1 MYDRRLNMIYCACGY
16 CGTGSSVVYHLLSE
30 YDGIESGD
38 LGDYEHVILYT
49 PNGLFDLEDH
59 VLRNNGW
66 HNFDAAITAFREE
79 MMRLND
85 NDFKWFGGFKA
96 RYGDAFEKN
105 LNEYIDALTQYT
117 LQGYWSYDMKGYKFD
132 GVQFTKDMIRKAQG
146 KERPNPGIIIDRS
159 ADNNIYYSFIKE
171 DEFFEH
177 TRRFVNNYMKMMYG
191 DAEKINANQF
201 LLPHN
206 LFRIGNYFGKDL
218 KSIIVDRDPRDLYI
232 ITKYVW
238 PTKGIRSRFPMN
250 VDDFCSFYKGM
261 RETVR
266 PYDPELVRTMQ
277 FEDFVYKYD
286 ETVAQVE
293 EFFGLDPKEH
303 TRPKTHLNP
312 AISIANTQNW
322 RIRPEWA
329 EEIKP
334 IEDMLADYL
343 YEFPYEY
350 TPDLEDT
357 KFL

>member
-1 MYDRRLNMIYCACGY
+1 MLKVKNLHA
-16 CGTGSSVVYHLLSE
+16 SV
-30 YDGIESGD
+30 DGKE
-38 LGDYEHVILYT
+38 ILKGIDFEVKAGEVHAIMG
-49 PNGLFDLEDH
+49 PNGSGKSTFASVLAGNEKFEVTAGEVEYNGLNLLEMSIEERARQGLFLGFQYPVEIPG
-59 VLRNNGW
+59 VSMA
-66 HNFDAAITAFREE
+66 NF
-79 MMRLND
+79 
-85 NDFKWFGGFKA
+85 
-96 RYGDAFEKN
+96 
-105 LNEYIDALTQYT
+105 
-117 LQGYWSYDMKGYKFD
+117 MKLA
-132 GVQFTKDMIRKAQG
+132 VAERRKAQG
-146 KERPNPGIIIDRS
+146 KERPNPGIVIDRS

-171 DEFFEH
+171 DEFFGY
-177 TRRFVNNYMKMMYG
+177 TRRFMNNYMKMMYG

-286 ETVAQVE
+286 ETVAKVE
-293 EFFGLDPKEH
+293 EFFGLDPKDH

-312 AISIANTQNW
+312 AVSIANTQNW

-343 YEFPYEY
+343 YEFPYVY
-350 TPDLEDT
+350 TPDLKDT